1 MEDNS
6 ERIYALRGAITADS
20 DTPEAIDQAVGEM
33 LKALYEENGLTE
45 DDICFT
51 LISMTSDLK
60 SKNAAASARKNGF
73 STKTPIF
80 CVQEAEINGMLPL
93 CVRVL
98 LQVNHPRRQEPVMV
112 YLKGAA
118 KLRPDL
124 KRK

>member
-1 MEDNS
+1 MDDNS

-20 DTPEAIDQAVGEM
+20 DTPEAIDAAVGEM
-33 LKALYEENGLTE
+33 MKTLYEENGLTE

-51 LISMTSDLK
+51 LLSMTSDLK

-93 CVRVL
+93 CIRVL
-98 LQVNHPRRQEPVMV
+98 LQVNHPRRQDPVMV

-124 KRK
+124 KKK